1 MRMLKLQAWCA
12 RRTSAAGGRPG
23 LATDVNANSTSSS
36 SVPDTR
42 IPSPPTRCYK
52 RFDEQMTITITGVN
66 GSCNKIALR
75 AGPGPIRA
83 YFRRRA
89 KLLMNSS
96 GRAASPS
103 GCPDRGSRPKL
114 QFAKRRLSIGSSRR
128 MRRPRVTP
136 VGDDRLHAL
145 EDPAPRTL
153 EHAVERAPLMEQK
166 AGEPGGCVAAREHS
180 AMASRS
186 ASVSVGAAA
195 ADVDELHQV
204 GRSLGSV
211 CLRRHVWRASGK
223 RTRSGS
229 DLSL

>member
-1 MRMLKLQAWCA
+1 MAPARQPPECDHGDLPVSRVGQDARRQRLNHPARPLDDLREVVAARSRLPVSPMRVLKLQAWCA

-96 GRAASPS
+96 GRAASSS

-128 MRRPRVTP
+128 MRRP
-136 VGDDRLHAL
+136 
-145 EDPAPRTL
+145 E
-153 EHAVERAPLMEQK
+153 
-166 AGEPGGCVAAREHS
+166 
-180 AMASRS
+180 
-186 ASVSVGAAA
+186 
-195 ADVDELHQV
+195 
-204 GRSLGSV
+204 
-211 CLRRHVWRASGK
+211 
-223 RTRSGS
+223 
-229 DLSL
+229 